1 VIVTGFVLGVVVGMF
16 WIVVLGKSG
25 NECDRCHEE
34 RRARTEARRRMKEID
49 KQLSSR
55 RWE

>member
-1 VIVTGFVLGVVVGMF
+1 MFVWLVLGMVVGLF
-16 WIVVLGKSG
+16 WITAIGMSCHD
-25 NECDRCHEE
+25 CDRCHEQ

-49 KQLSSR
+49 RQLSSR